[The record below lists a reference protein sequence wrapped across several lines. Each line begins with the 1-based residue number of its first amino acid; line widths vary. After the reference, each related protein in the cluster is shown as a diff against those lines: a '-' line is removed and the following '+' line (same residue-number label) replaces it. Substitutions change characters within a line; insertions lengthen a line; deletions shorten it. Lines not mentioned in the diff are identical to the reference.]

1 MSRVT
6 TTTSRAPRTRR
17 RSADAT
23 RALMLR
29 AGTEL
34 AINALHQADEDAAA
48 RALAHI
54 RLTDVARK
62 ATEIETAQDGSRVAP
77 ITTGALYQLWPSQ
90 AAYQA
95 DLMVHVLSEAPLPV
109 PDRLRTRAMELIAAG
124 AAAEDIMAELA
135 DVAFSRARSTPE
147 YDLALLFVPYSSLPR
162 VGETLRDTYR
172 EQDVAARPI
181 YEAIL
186 TAGRL
191 RVRAPWRLDDLM
203 AAMSALHD
211 GFRVRLHSDPTI
223 VRKRKGRSLLAEA
236 SVGLLRVFTEPDG

>member
-6 TTTSRAPRTRR
+6 TTRARAPRVKR
-17 RSADAT
+17 RSAEAT

-34 AINALHQADEDAAA
+34 AISALRDADEDAAA
-48 RALAHI
+48 RALSHI
-54 RLTDVARK
+54 RLTSVARK
-62 ATEIETAQDGSRVAP
+62 ATELESTDDGAAVAP
-77 ITTGALYQLWPSQ
+77 ITTGAIYQLWPSQ

-109 PDRLRTRAMELIAAG
+109 PDRLRTRALELIAAG
-124 AAAEDIMAELA
+124 TPAEDIMGELS
-135 DVAFSRARSTPE
+135 DLAFARAIATPE
-147 YDLALLFVPYSSLPR
+147 YDLALLFVPYSDLPL
-162 VGETLRDTYR
+162 VGETLRETYHQ
-172 EQDVAARPI
+172 QDLAARPI

-191 RVRAPWRLDDLM
+191 RVRRPWRLEDLM
-203 AAMSALHD
+203 AAMSSLHD

-223 VRKRKGRSLLAEA
+223 VRTRKGRSLLAQA
-236 SVGLLRVFTEPDG
+236 SIGTFRAFTEPVD